1 MLEASK
7 LYESL
12 VTRTQVLVREDAVR
26 VLVRFIEAF
35 GKTHRPSMPSIP
47 PSSLA
52 ESGSVSA
59 IKSVAP
65 PSVTNPRML
74 AAIEALKEQAQGNVE
89 ALSRAAS
96 ALFDFGDPHSAYKMH
111 EDLLQKYGGKLV
123 GTDRAEALYH
133 LSLIHISEPTR
144 PY

>member
-12 VTRTQVLVREDAVR
+12 VTRTQVLAKDDAVR

-35 GKTHRPSMPSIP
+35 GKTNRPSMPSIP
-47 PSSLA
+47 PLS
-52 ESGSVSA
+52 ETGSVSS

-65 PSVTNPRML
+65 PSMTNPRML

-96 ALFDFGDPHSAYKMH
+96 ALFDFG
-111 EDLLQKYGGKLV
+111 
-123 GTDRAEALYH
+123 GTIGSCPFALAR
-133 LSLIHISEPTR
+133 LRVSSPS
-144 PY
+144 